1 MQQNKISRDPS
12 TLGGQDKRKTDNKS
26 IGLTGSRGGLT
37 GTTGLTGTKTGLTGA
52 CRESGSFSRNKTR
65 LSFKELL
72 AKYEKQEVIQKKEKR
87 SDEAKDVS
95 LSLKLQEQSICC
107 SHQNNCY
114 GPFTPWFHPYFYTP
128 MDYSRMY
135 MQSCYI
141 QFPPMYPN
149 YASPQRPIV
158 ASNDLVKRD
167 FNCSKE
173 DVRQD
178 SKYLQPRWCPSGL
191 SRTQKRRLQ
200 RLRKQETMGQEVEV
214 KPTRPIAMKK
224 VWRPKQIDSSST

>member
-1 MQQNKISRDPS
+1 MINGEERPEKKMQQNKTSRDPS

-26 IGLTGSRGGLT
+26 TGLTGSRGGLT

-65 LSFKELL
+65 PSFKELL

-95 LSLKLQEQSICC
+95 LSLKLQEQSACC

-128 MDYSRMY
+128 IDYSRMH
-135 MQSCYI
+135 MQ
-141 QFPPMYPN
+141 
-149 YASPQRPIV
+149 
-158 ASNDLVKRD
+158 
-167 FNCSKE
+167 
-173 DVRQD
+173 
-178 SKYLQPRWCPSGL
+178 
-191 SRTQKRRLQ
+191 
-200 RLRKQETMGQEVEV
+200 
-214 KPTRPIAMKK
+214 
-224 VWRPKQIDSSST
+224 